1 MGDKIFMDISIIVI
15 LSFVIPIIS
24 TKLFKYIIPSVAIEI
39 IAGFLLGKSGFGLI
53 VENNIMDFVSM
64 FGLVYLM
71 FLAGLEMDIEMVR
84 DLKGAKIIYSP
95 IFLAFFVFFITL
107 IVAYPFSLFIV
118 KQFSYTSDP
127 IYLSFILSTTSVAI
141 VHPLLKSRTDLK
153 KIYKQTVFLSAIVA
167 DFTTLFLISIYA
179 LFKEEKTSIISFI
192 ILFALFAVSL
202 LSGKII
208 KFFYKHKFSREMF
221 SLLKYHST
229 VQIGVRAVF
238 ALLFIFLFLAELFGI
253 EVILGAFLA
262 GAIVSYISGKE
273 TNILRMKLDAIGYG
287 FFIPFFFI
295 YQGANSSF
303 PNISYENIYLII
315 LIILGG
321 LLIKIIASL
330 PLLLRFNF
338 KDTFSAGVL
347 LSSRLSLIIA
357 ASTIGLKLGLIS
369 EDLNSSI
376 ILIAVFSCII
386 SPSVFNI
393 IKKRKFS
400 HHPGRII
407 VVGGGTVGSGIARR
421 FSSKERSVVIVEK
434 NMEKCRKLSE
444 EKIGEVYCFNAK
456 DDTVWE
462 KIKPR
467 KNDVV
472 LLLTN
477 SDKVNLDIASIIKK
491 YEIDSM
497 FARDNDP
504 QSRGI
509 YKKEG
514 ITPLIYSEQLLNII
528 EMAINYTSVFE
539 LFSKDKNLI
548 EERRISR
555 LSGVPIENAN
565 FPVLIEIILIKR
577 GKDWIYPRENTVL
590 KKDDVVIF
598 ITNKEDSKV
607 VEKIVF

>member
-1 MGDKIFMDISIIVI
+1 MGDKIFVDISIIVI
-15 LSFVIPIIS
+15 LSFILPIIS
-24 TKLFKYIIPSVAIEI
+24 MKLFRYIIPSVAVEI

-53 VENNIMDFVSM
+53 IENNIMDFISM

-71 FLAGLEMDIEMVR
+71 FLAGLEMDVDMIR
-84 DLKGAKIIYSP
+84 DLKGVKIVYSP
-95 IFLAFFVFFITL
+95 IFLAFFVFFATFI
-107 IVAYPFSLFIV
+107 IAYPFSIFIV
-118 KQFSYTSDP
+118 RQFSHTSDP

-153 KIYKQTVFLSAIVA
+153 RVYKQTVFLSAIVA

-202 LSGKII
+202 LAGKII
-208 KFFYKHKFSREMF
+208 KIFYKYKFSREIF

-238 ALLFIFLFLAELFGI
+238 ALLFTFLLLAELFGV

-262 GAIVSYISGKE
+262 GAVVSYISGRE

-295 YQGANSSF
+295 YQGASSSF
-303 PNISYENIYLII
+303 PHMSYENIYLII

-338 KDTFSAGVL
+338 KDTLSAGVL

-357 ASTIGLKLGLIS
+357 ASIIGLKLGLIG
-369 EDLNSSI
+369 EDLNSTI
-376 ILIAVFSCII
+376 MLIAVSSCII

-393 IKKRKFS
+393 MQKRKFS

-407 VVGGGTVGSGIARR
+407 IVGGGTVGSGIARR
-421 FSSKERSVVIVEK
+421 FSSKERTVVIVEK
-434 NMEKCRKLSE
+434 NIEKCRKLSE
-444 EKIGEVYCFNAK
+444 EKIAEVYCFDGM
-456 DDTVWE
+456 DDMVWG
-462 KIKPR
+462 KIR
-467 KNDVV
+467 LRESDVA

-477 SDKVNLDIASIIKK
+477 NDEMNLSIASVIKK
-491 YEIDSM
+491 YEIKRI

-504 QSRGI
+504 QSRGKF
-509 YKKEG
+509 KKEG
-514 ITPLIYSEQLLNII
+514 IMPLIYSEQLLNII

-539 LFSKDKNLI
+539 LFSEDKKLI
-548 EERRISR
+548 AERRISR
-555 LSGVPIENAN
+555 LSGVPIENAK

-577 GKDWIYPRENTVL
+577 GKQWIYPHSDTVL
-590 KKDDVVIF
+590 KKNDVAIF
-598 ITNKEDSKV
+598 ITNKENSEI
-607 VEKIVF
+607 VEKIIF